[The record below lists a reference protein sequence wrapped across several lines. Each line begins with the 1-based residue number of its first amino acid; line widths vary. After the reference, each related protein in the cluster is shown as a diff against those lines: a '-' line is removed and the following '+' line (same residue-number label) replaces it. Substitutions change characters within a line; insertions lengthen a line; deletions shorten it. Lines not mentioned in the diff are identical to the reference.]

1 METLEKQYQRVPSEK
16 QLRSTDYGRLEL
28 FTRSQRRF
36 HIFLINISLESTRIP
51 ANSENN
57 RTKKMLRSTSFR
69 VDMTAILAYQN

>member
-36 HIFLINISLESTRIP
+36 RIFLIDISLESTRIP
-51 ANSENN
+51 NNSENN
-57 RTKKMLRSTSFR
+57 RTKKMLR
-69 VDMTAILAYQN
+69 